1 MTKRFYPFALTGFC
15 MFAASLGI
23 CTGLILNAFN
33 VDASNLPVAQF
44 IVANFIGC
52 FLAIASIPKLT
63 RVAEHICKAYEP
75 KYSRNKANDS

>member
-1 MTKRFYPFALTGFC
+1 MHNGCDPIRISASCLPKAYGFKATRTFASEIIAMTKRFYLFALTGFC

-44 IVANFIGC
+44 IVAI
-52 FLAIASIPKLT
+52 S
-63 RVAEHICKAYEP
+63 
-75 KYSRNKANDS
+75 